1 MSSEE
6 PFDDAIQR
14 VRDRLRDGPKRL
26 QAAFSAKSPLQT
38 AFKAST
44 HARHEPAGVQGFLR
58 AERRRSRT
66 YPAWGYQTSPVLKP
80 QHAGH

>member
-26 QAAFSAKSPLQT
+26 QGRISAN
-38 AFKAST
+38 F
-44 HARHEPAGVQGFLR
+44 
-58 AERRRSRT
+58 
-66 YPAWGYQTSPVLKP
+66 
-80 QHAGH
+80 